1 MKGIERR
8 RSIAEA
14 LLKSDAP
21 ISGSTLAK
29 MFGVSRQVIVQDMAL
44 LRAEDKNIIST
55 SSGYMIF
62 SSLSGFGK
70 VRRCIKIKHSDK
82 DIRREMEIITDGGGK
97 MLDIIL
103 EHPIY
108 GQISVDLFIS
118 SKKDID
124 EFLSKSP
131 EGKTL
136 MSLTGGVHFHTIEAD
151 SEETLDKIENRLSR
165 EFGSGSFEKAEET
178 TK

>member
-1 MKGIERR
+1 MKGSERR
-8 RSIAEA
+8 QKIINV
-14 LLKSDAP
+14 LLKSNSP
-21 ISGSTLAK
+21 VSGSSLAK

-44 LRAEDKNIIST
+44 LRASDKNILST

-70 VRRCIKIKHSDK
+70 ARRCIKIRHSDK
-82 DIRREMEIITDGGGK
+82 DIRREMEIITNNGGK

-108 GQISVDLFIS
+108 GQICADLFIS
-118 SKKDID
+118 CQKDID

-136 MSLTGGVHFHTIEAD
+136 MSLTDGVHFHTIEAD
-151 SEETLDKIENRLSR
+151 NETTLDLIESEL
-165 EFGSGSFEKAEET
+165 KKMEEQI
-178 TK
+178 

>member
-1 MKGIERR
+1 MKGSERR
-8 RSIAEA
+8 QKIIDV
-14 LLKSDAP
+14 LLKSNTP
-21 ISGSTLAK
+21 VSGTTLAK

-44 LRAEDKNIIST
+44 LRASDKNILST
-55 SSGYMIF
+55 NSGYMIF

-70 VRRCIKIKHSDK
+70 IRRCIKIKHSDS
-82 DIRREMEIITDGGGK
+82 DIRREMEIIVNNGGK
-97 MLDIIL
+97 MLDTIL

-118 SKKDID
+118 CQKDID
-124 EFLSKSP
+124 EFLGKAP

-136 MSLTGGVHFHTIEAD
+136 LSLTDGVHFHTIEAAN
-151 SEETLDKIENRLSR
+151 EETLDVIEKELRKL
-165 EFGSGSFEKAEET
+165 EET

>member
-1 MKGIERR
+1 MKGSERR
-8 RSIAEA
+8 QKIIDI
-14 LLKSDAP
+14 LLKANAP
-21 ISGSTLAK
+21 VSGTSLAK
-29 MFGVSRQVIVQDMAL
+29 TFGVSRQVIVQDMAL
-44 LRAEDKNIIST
+44 LRASDKNILST

-70 VRRCIKIKHSDK
+70 VRRCIKIKHTDD
-82 DIRREMEIITDGGGK
+82 DIRREMEIIVSCGGK
-97 MLDIIL
+97 MLDTIL

-118 SKKDID
+118 SQKDID
-124 EFLSKSP
+124 EFLNKSP

-151 SEETLDKIENRLSR
+151 SEDALDTIENELKKWR
-165 EFGSGSFEKAEET
+165 KQ
-178 TK
+178 